1 MLLEA
6 RLRAFAAVAR
16 TGSFSGAA
24 RDLYVS
30 QPAVSKHVAA
40 LERELSKQLVARGRS
55 GATLTTAGETLAD
68 YVLRAEALLANGRRA
83 VESAG
88 DPAIGSVAV
97 GASGIPGT
105 YLLPSVVARFRKLHP
120 GIAVELRLSTSGG
133 TLAAVRSHEL
143 ELGIVG
149 GHHPPPELESEPL
162 VDDEIVL
169 VGPAA
174 LAGRRLDGAELS
186 RLTWVS
192 REEGSATRAAV
203 EAACWE
209 IGLNPQR
216 RVELPSWEAV
226 KLAVA
231 NGDGIAAC
239 SRYALTLELA
249 AGVLAALDVP
259 KWRLNRLIAVVRA
272 REVPLT
278 PAAERF
284 LEYLRGELPDQ
295 ARGRLA
301 SRAS

>member
-1 MLLEA
+1 ML
-6 RLRAFAAVAR
+6 
-16 TGSFSGAA
+16 T
-24 RDLYVS
+24 
-30 QPAVSKHVAA
+30 P
-40 LERELSKQLVARGRS
+40 
-55 GATLTTAGETLAD
+55 AGEALAD

-83 VESAG
+83 VDAAG
-88 DPAIGSVAV
+88 DPAVGSVAV

-105 YLLPSVVARFRKLHP
+105 YLLPSVVARFRQLNP
-120 GIAVELRLSTSGG
+120 GISVELRLSTSGG
-133 TLAAVRSHEL
+133 TLAAVRSHAL

-149 GHHPPPELESEPL
+149 GHQPPPELESEPL

-169 VGPAA
+169 VGPGA
-174 LAGRRLDGAELS
+174 LSGRRLDGAELS
-186 RLTWVS
+186 KLTWLS

-203 EAACWE
+203 DAACWE

-249 AGVLAALDVP
+249 AGALTVLDMP
-259 KWRLNRLIAVVRA
+259 KWRVNRLIAVVRA
-272 REVPLT
+272 RDVPLT

-284 LEYLRGELPDQ
+284 LEYLRGELPAQ